1 MLQKKPI
8 ILVLFFVPFLLFMS
22 FAEESH
28 PSQTKDF
35 LGKLINFLLLFG
47 GLAYVLRKP
56 LGKFLQER
64 SDSLEQ
70 ALREAKQS
78 HEEAA
83 EKLNQVKSRLGKLD
97 EEIKK
102 MQQEAEAVGQS
113 LHQQVLEEAKQAAD
127 RLKHFASQEIEMLTK
142 DAISEIKEYTVTLA
156 ADLAQQRIQD
166 RMTEEYHSSLIDK
179 SIERLEKLHEKS
191 NSDTKIRSRTH

>member
-1 MLQKKPI
+1 MLQKKSALL
-8 ILVLFFVPFLLFMS
+8 ILMVVPFLLFMS

-56 LGKFLQER
+56 LGNFLQGR

-70 ALREAKQS
+70 ALREAKESQ
-78 HEEAA
+78 EEAA
-83 EKLNQVKSRLGKLD
+83 ERLNQVESRLRKLD
-97 EEIKK
+97 EEIEK
-102 MQQEAEAVGQS
+102 MQREAEAEGQS
-113 LHQQVLEEAKQAAD
+113 LHQHVLEEAKQAAD

-142 DAISEIKEYTVTLA
+142 DAIREIKEYTAALA
-156 ADLAQQRIQD
+156 ADLAQQSIQD
-166 RMTEEYHSSLIDK
+166 RMTEEFHSSLIDK
-179 SIERLEKLHEKS
+179 SIERIEKLHEKS
-191 NSDTKIRSRTH
+191 NSDTKIRSRAH

>member
-1 MLQKKPI
+1 MLQKKSALL
-8 ILVLFFVPFLLFMS
+8 ILMVVPFLLFMS

-56 LGKFLQER
+56 LGNFLQGR

-70 ALREAKQS
+70 VLREAKESQ
-78 HEEAA
+78 EEAA
-83 EKLNQVKSRLGKLD
+83 ERLNQVESRLRKLD
-97 EEIKK
+97 EEIEK
-102 MQQEAEAVGQS
+102 MQREAEAEGQS
-113 LHQQVLEEAKQAAD
+113 LHQHVLEEAKQAAD

-142 DAISEIKEYTVTLA
+142 DAIREIKEYTAALA
-156 ADLAQQRIQD
+156 ADLAQQSIQD
-166 RMTEEYHSSLIDK
+166 RMTEEFHSSLIDK
-179 SIERLEKLHEKS
+179 SIERIEKLHEKS
-191 NSDTKIRSRTH
+191 NSDTKIRSRAH

>member
-1 MLQKKPI
+1 MLQKKSI

-113 LHQQVLEEAKQAAD
+113 LQQHVLEEAKQAAD

-142 DAISEIKEYTVTLA
+142 DAIRKIKEYTVTLA

>member
-1 MLQKKPI
+1 MQQKKSTLL
-8 ILVLFFVPFLLFMS
+8 ILLVVPFLLFMS

-70 ALREAKQS
+70 ALRGAKES

-83 EKLNQVKSRLGKLD
+83 ERLNQVESRLGKLD
-97 EEIKK
+97 EEIEK
-102 MQQEAEAVGQS
+102 MQREAEAVGQS
-113 LHQQVLEEAKQAAD
+113 LHQHVLEEAKQTAD
-127 RLKHFASQEIEMLTK
+127 RLKHFASQEIEMLTQ
-142 DAISEIKEYTVTLA
+142 DAIREIKKYTAALA
-156 ADLAQQRIQD
+156 TDLAQQRIQE
-166 RMTEEYHSSLIDK
+166 RITEEYQSTLIDK

-191 NSDTKIRSRTH
+191 NSDTKVRSRTH

>member
-1 MLQKKPI
+1 MQRKIPI
-8 ILVLFFVPFLLFMS
+8 IFVLFFLPFLLFMS

-28 PSQTKDF
+28 PSQTRDF
-35 LGKLINFLLLFG
+35 LGKLINFILLFG

-70 ALREAKQS
+70 ALEEAKQS

-83 EKLNQVKSRLGKLD
+83 EKKNQVESRLGKLD
-97 EEIKK
+97 EEMEK
-102 MQQEAEAVGQS
+102 MQRDAEAAGQS
-113 LHQQVLEEAKQAAD
+113 FHQLVVEEAKQAAD
-127 RLKHFASQEIEMLTK
+127 RLKQFTSQEIEMLTQ
-142 DAISEIKEYTVTLA
+142 DAIRKIKEYTVALA

-166 RMTEEYHSSLIDK
+166 RMTEEFQSSLIDK

-191 NSDTKIRSRTH
+191 NSVTKIRSRSH

>member
-113 LHQQVLEEAKQAAD
+113 LQQHVLEEAKQAAD

>member
-1 MLQKKPI
+1 MQQKKSTI
-8 ILVLFFVPFLLFMS
+8 MILLIVPFLLFMS

-35 LGKLINFLLLFG
+35 LGKLVNFLLLFG

-70 ALREAKQS
+70 ALRGAKQS

-83 EKLNQVKSRLGKLD
+83 EKLNQVESRLRKLD
-97 EEIKK
+97 EEIEK

-113 LHQQVLEEAKQAAD
+113 LHQHVLEEAKQAAD
-127 RLKHFASQEIEMLTK
+127 RLKHFASREIEMLTQ
-142 DAISEIKEYTVTLA
+142 DAIREIKEYTVALA
-156 ADLAQQRIQD
+156 ADLAQQSIQD
-166 RMTEEYHSSLIDK
+166 RMTEEFHSSLIDK
-179 SIERLEKLHEKS
+179 SIERIEKLHEKS
-191 NSDTKIRSRTH
+191 NSDTKIRSRAH

>member
-1 MLQKKPI
+1 M
-8 ILVLFFVPFLLFMS
+8 ILLIVPFLLFMS

-35 LGKLINFLLLFG
+35 LGKLVNFLLLFG

-70 ALREAKQS
+70 ALRGAKQS

-83 EKLNQVKSRLGKLD
+83 EKLNQVESRLRKLD
-97 EEIKK
+97 EEIEK

-113 LHQQVLEEAKQAAD
+113 LHQHVLEEAKQAAD
-127 RLKHFASQEIEMLTK
+127 RLKHFASREIEMLTQ
-142 DAISEIKEYTVTLA
+142 DAIREIKEYTGALA

-166 RMTEEYHSSLIDK
+166 RMTEEFHSSLIDK
-179 SIERLEKLHEKS
+179 SIERIEKLHEKS
-191 NSDTKIRSRTH
+191 NSDTKIRSRAH

>member
-1 MLQKKPI
+1 MLQKKSI

-113 LHQQVLEEAKQAAD
+113 LHQHVLEEAKQVAD

-166 RMTEEYHSSLIDK
+166 RMTKEYHSSLIDK

>member
-78 HEEAA
+78 NEEAA

-127 RLKHFASQEIEMLTK
+127 RQKHFASQEIEMLTQ

>member
-1 MLQKKPI
+1 M
-8 ILVLFFVPFLLFMS
+8 ILLIVPFLLFMS

-28 PSQTKDF
+28 SSQTKDF
-35 LGKLINFLLLFG
+35 LGKLVNFLLLFG

-70 ALREAKQS
+70 ALQGAKQS

-83 EKLNQVKSRLGKLD
+83 EKLNQVESRLRKLD
-97 EEIKK
+97 EEIEK

-113 LHQQVLEEAKQAAD
+113 LHQHVLEEAKQAAD
-127 RLKHFASQEIEMLTK
+127 RLKHFASQEIEMLTQ
-142 DAISEIKEYTVTLA
+142 DAIREIKEYTGALA

-166 RMTEEYHSSLIDK
+166 RMTEEFHSSLIDK
-179 SIERLEKLHEKS
+179 SIKRIEKLHEKS
-191 NSDTKIRSRTH
+191 NSDTKIRSRAH

>member
-1 MLQKKPI
+1 M
-8 ILVLFFVPFLLFMS
+8 ILLIVPFLLFMS

-35 LGKLINFLLLFG
+35 LGKLVNFLLLFG

-70 ALREAKQS
+70 ALRGAKQS

-83 EKLNQVKSRLGKLD
+83 EKLNQVESRLRKLD
-97 EEIKK
+97 EEIEK

-113 LHQQVLEEAKQAAD
+113 LHQHVLEEAKQAAD
-127 RLKHFASQEIEMLTK
+127 RLKHFASREIEMLTQ
-142 DAISEIKEYTVTLA
+142 DAIREIKEYTGALA

-166 RMTEEYHSSLIDK
+166 RMTEEFHSSLIDK
-179 SIERLEKLHEKS
+179 SIKRIEKLHEKS
-191 NSDTKIRSRTH
+191 NSDTKIRSRAH

>member
-1 MLQKKPI
+1 MLQKKFTLL
-8 ILVLFFVPFLLFMS
+8 ILLVVPFLLFMS

-28 PSQTKDF
+28 SSQTMDF
-35 LGKLINFLLLFG
+35 LGKLGNFLLLFG

-70 ALREAKQS
+70 GLRGAKES

-83 EKLNQVKSRLGKLD
+83 EKLNQVESRFGKLD
-97 EEIKK
+97 EEIEK

-113 LHQQVLEEAKQAAD
+113 FHQHVLEEAKQAAD
-127 RLKHFASQEIEMLTK
+127 RLKHFASREIEMLTQ
-142 DAISEIKEYTVTLA
+142 DAIREIKEYTIALA
-156 ADLAQQRIQD
+156 ADLAQQSIQD
-166 RMTEEYHSSLIDK
+166 RMTEEFHLSLIDK
-179 SIERLEKLHEKS
+179 SIERIEKLHEKS
-191 NSDTKIRSRTH
+191 NSDTKIRSRAH

>member
-1 MLQKKPI
+1 M
-8 ILVLFFVPFLLFMS
+8 ILLIVPFLLFMS

-35 LGKLINFLLLFG
+35 LGKLVNFLLLFG

-70 ALREAKQS
+70 ALRGAKES

-83 EKLNQVKSRLGKLD
+83 EKLNQVESRLRKLD
-97 EEIKK
+97 EEIEK

-113 LHQQVLEEAKQAAD
+113 LHQHVLEEAKQAAD
-127 RLKHFASQEIEMLTK
+127 RLKHFASQEIEMLTQ
-142 DAISEIKEYTVTLA
+142 DAIREIKEYTGALA

-166 RMTEEYHSSLIDK
+166 RMTEEFHSSLIDK
-179 SIERLEKLHEKS
+179 SIKRIEKLHEKS
-191 NSDTKIRSRTH
+191 NSDTKIRSRAH

>member
-1 MLQKKPI
+1 MLQKKSALL
-8 ILVLFFVPFLLFMS
+8 ILMVVPFLLFMS

-56 LGKFLQER
+56 LGNFLQGR

-70 ALREAKQS
+70 VLREAKESQ
-78 HEEAA
+78 EEAA
-83 EKLNQVKSRLGKLD
+83 ERLNQVESRLRKLD
-97 EEIKK
+97 EEIEK
-102 MQQEAEAVGQS
+102 MQREAEAEGQS
-113 LHQQVLEEAKQAAD
+113 LHQHVLEEAKQVAD

-142 DAISEIKEYTVTLA
+142 DAIREIKEYTAALA
-156 ADLAQQRIQD
+156 ADLAQRSIQD
-166 RMTEEYHSSLIDK
+166 RMTEEFHSSLIDK
-179 SIERLEKLHEKS
+179 SIERIEKLHEKS
-191 NSDTKIRSRTH
+191 NSDTKIRSRAH

>member
-1 MLQKKPI
+1 M
-8 ILVLFFVPFLLFMS
+8 ILLIVPFLLFMS

-35 LGKLINFLLLFG
+35 LGKLVNFLLLFG

-70 ALREAKQS
+70 ALRGAKQS

-83 EKLNQVKSRLGKLD
+83 EKLNQVESRLRKLD
-97 EEIKK
+97 EEIEK

-113 LHQQVLEEAKQAAD
+113 LHQHVLEEAKQAAD
-127 RLKHFASQEIEMLTK
+127 RLKHFASREIEMLTQ
-142 DAISEIKEYTVTLA
+142 DAIREIKEYTVALA
-156 ADLAQQRIQD
+156 ADLAQQSIQD
-166 RMTEEYHSSLIDK
+166 RMTEEFHSSLIDK
-179 SIERLEKLHEKS
+179 SIERIEKLHEKS
-191 NSDTKIRSRTH
+191 NSDTKIRSRAH